1 MLHKPVMFM
10 KTNSEHL
17 NIFKIRIIY
26 LYMKRT
32 LGKGG
37 SEITEIVEVCGPEG
51 DLWASC
57 CLINEV

>member
-1 MLHKPVMFM
+1 M
-10 KTNSEHL
+10 KTYSKQMINL
-17 NIFKIRIIY
+17 KIKTIY

-32 LGKGG
+32 LVKGG
-37 SEITEIVEVCGPEG
+37 SEITVIVEVCGPEG